1 MRNLLIGRSPTTSHQ
16 PPITSFVVAITIA
29 LLALLGCQSAEE
41 PPKPAKRKNVLLI
54 TLDGLRQDH
63 LSAFGYI
70 RPTSPN
76 IDGLVIN
83 GVAYRTVVPAGCAAR
98 ASLTSLLTVKPYSFA
113 QLENGAILKASNDT
127 LAEAFSAAGYKTA
140 AFVASP
146 ILASETKF
154 DQGFETYNDFADSP
168 ETYVTADLPVR
179 AAVSHLHGRATDGPP
194 FFVFVQLQE
203 PHPPW
208 KHGSPWLKGEEKSDS
223 FFDESCA
230 YIPSGDDSAMVG
242 PQQKE
247 HLVAKYDG
255 SLQFADQQI
264 GALLAEL
271 RSSGQL
277 SNTIVA
283 LTSTHGID
291 LMERFSAGHM
301 YNPFD
306 EVLRTFAVFFDQSR
320 SFKDAFPDAVQARL
334 FDVGATLMSMAGVDK
349 TPGMEGVDLLAG
361 AQIVPDLAFAHCD
374 DADVVRSLEYKLI
387 AFDLAPLRAPG
398 KHLPSQLKDGTKLY
412 ALRSDPSE
420 QLDVSESNPE
430 ELAEMLKALDG
441 FRAVLGR
448 PGATLANDQLKPKTQ
463 ERLRVLACGQ
473 P

>member
-1 MRNLLIGRSPTTSHQ
+1 
-16 PPITSFVVAITIA
+16 
-29 LLALLGCQSAEE
+29 
-41 PPKPAKRKNVLLI
+41 
-54 TLDGLRQDH
+54 LRQDH
-63 LSAFGYI
+63 LSAFGYG
-70 RPTSPN
+70 RPTSPGM
-76 IDGLVIN
+76 DGLVLN
-83 GVAYRTVVPAGCAAR
+83 GVSYRTMVPAGCSSR
-98 ASLTSLLTVKPYSFA
+98 ASLTSLLTVKPYSYS
-113 QLENGAILKASNDT
+113 QLENGAILKASNNT

-154 DQGFETYNDFADSP
+154 DQGFETYNDFADAP
-168 ETYVTADLPVR
+168 ETYVTADLPIR
-179 AAVSHLHGRATDGPP
+179 AAISHLHGRATDGPP

-223 FFDESCA
+223 FFDETCS
-230 YIPSGDDSAMVG
+230 YIPSGDDSAMTG

-247 HLVAKYDG
+247 HLIAKYDG

-264 GALLAEL
+264 GALLTEL
-271 RSSGQL
+271 RSSGQQA
-277 SNTIVA
+277 NTIVA
-283 LTSTHGID
+283 LTTTHGID
-291 LMERFSAGHM
+291 LLERFSAGHM
-301 YNPFD
+301 YDPYD

-320 SFKDAFPDAVQARL
+320 SFKDTLPDAVQARL
-334 FDVGATLMSMAGVDK
+334 FDVGATLMAMAGIDK

-361 AQIVPDLAFAHCD
+361 AQNVPDLAFAHCD
-374 DADVVRSLEYKLI
+374 DADVVRSLDYKLI
-387 AFDLAPLRAPG
+387 AFDLTSLRAPG
-398 KHLPSQLKDGTKLY
+398 KRLPPQLSDGTKLY
-412 ALRSDPSE
+412 SLRSDPRE

-430 ELAEMLKALDG
+430 QMAQMQSALDG

-448 PGATLANDQLKPKTQ
+448 PGATVANDQLKPKTQ